1 MAALQDQVQTLLRRV
16 EDLERTLVTT
26 DADPVDHRPP
36 PDLSL
41 VAPSPDPD
49 AVADPTPEHPAGSSR
64 RDMLRAVGAA
74 AATAVGGTVALTVAT
89 AGPAAAADGA
99 TMKVGDSQSGS
110 GANSVTRLNNSSF
123 VVEGGPTSPIYGIQ
137 DKVGVAAIAAFAQG
151 VDAAGVRAYASET
164 GPGLSAESM
173 RGNGVEAVTT
183 AAGKASLR
191 AETTALGAVGV
202 LARSTRG
209 PGIQL
214 LAGPSMPP
222 FTGTWVAGSL
232 VVNNGQLWYC
242 YLGGIGEAS
251 KWVRLSSTFT
261 ALAGSVRVYD
271 SRPGTQPAVG
281 TKTRF
286 DSGTVRVIDA
296 KTNGAILPGASAV
309 LLNVVAT
316 ETNPAGYFSFWR
328 NGTPWP
334 GTSSINWNRADTTI
348 ANSVV
353 TSLDPNGRFQARMEG
368 VGGAHLVVDVVGFYL

>member
-1 MAALQDQVQTLLRRV
+1 MAALRDQVQTLLRRV

-26 DADPVDHRPP
+26 AATPVDHRP

-74 AATAVGGTVALTVAT
+74 AAAAVGGTVALTAAT

-110 GANSVTRLNNSSF
+110 GSNSVTRLNNSSF

-151 VDAAGVRAYASET
+151 VDAPGVRAYASET

-173 RGNGVEAVTT
+173 KGHGIITVTT
-183 AAGKASLR
+183 GAGKAALS
-191 AETTALGAVGV
+191 AEASASNAVGV
-202 LARSTRG
+202 LAKSTFG
-209 PGIQL
+209 AGIRL
-214 LAGPSMPP
+214 LPGPSMPP
-222 FTGTWVAGSL
+222 LSGVWANGSL
-232 VVNNGQLWYC
+232 AVHNGHLWYC
-242 YLGGIGEAS
+242 YFGGTGSGS

-261 ALAGSVRVYD
+261 ALTGSIRVYD
-271 SRPGTQPAVG
+271 SRPGTQPPVG

-286 DSGTVRVIDA
+286 DNGTVRVIDA
-296 KTNGAILPGASAV
+296 KTNGAVLPGASAA